1 MSDASTKIPV
11 WRQPDLRRLTLARL
25 ISRTGGEAAFFV
37 GMWGRAAFEFKAT
50 ASQLA
55 VMMAILGISAMLG
68 SATAG
73 VLVDRF
79 GPRRVMIVGEAL
91 FAPAALSL
99 ILPSTMP
106 QMNIAVALVG
116 FLTMIV
122 MTTVAAFPPFLAR
135 DDEELVRANS
145 LVEASGTVGFIAGPA
160 VGAVLAATVGIDW
173 IFVMDAATSLVA
185 VALAA
190 RITLQ
195 TKVAE
200 REHTAFGQLVE
211 GIRYSAGTPPLRF
224 LLMIGAISWLSFGA
238 FAALEPLFFRD
249 VLRTGPDAIGWVN
262 TVFGIGLVSG
272 TLLLNRLPKEV
283 VRARNVAILTA
294 AGGAGAFLYT
304 GTSDLRVVVAGAL
317 YWGLVLGL
325 LFPVLRSLV
334 QLATPLRLQGRVSGV
349 LEMTHN
355 VGELLPL
362 AFVPALAAAFGVQR
376 VLVSSGVLLIV
387 LAVACL
393 PRARR
398 LEGQLPDAADT
409 AMIPAATYAA
419 DAAVDP
425 TAVGAGRESGAGVVQ
440 YDS

>member
-1 MSDASTKIPV
+1 MSTTTSTIPV

-37 GMWGRAAFEFKAT
+37 GMWGRAAFEFKAS
-50 ASQLA
+50 ASELA
-55 VMMAILGISAMLG
+55 LMMAILGISAMAG

-79 GPRRVMIVGEAL
+79 GPRRVLIAGEAV
-91 FAPAALSL
+91 FAPAALAL
-99 ILPSTMP
+99 ILPSSMP
-106 QMNIAVALVG
+106 QMNVAVAFVG

-122 MTTVAAFPPFLAR
+122 MTTVATFPPFLAR
-135 DDEELVRANS
+135 NDAELIRANS

-160 VGAVLAATVGIDW
+160 VGAMLAATVGIDW
-173 IFVMDAATSLVA
+173 IFVFDAATSLIA
-185 VALAA
+185 VVLAA

-195 TKVAE
+195 TKSAP
-200 REHTAFGQLVE
+200 RKGTALGELVE
-211 GIRYSAGTPPLRF
+211 GLRYSAATPPLRF
-224 LLMIGAISWLSFGA
+224 LLMLGAISWLSFGA

-249 VLRTGPDAIGWVN
+249 VLGTGPDAIGWVN
-262 TVFGIGLVSG
+262 TVFGVGLVTG
-272 TLLLNRLPKEV
+272 TVLLNRLPQRV
-283 VRARNVAILTA
+283 VRARSIAVLTA

-304 GTSDLRVVVAGAL
+304 GTSDLRVVVVGAL
-317 YWGLVLGL
+317 YWGLILGL

-376 VLVSSGVLLIV
+376 VLVSSGVVLIV
-387 LAVACL
+387 LAVVCL

-398 LEGQLPDAADT
+398 LDQEL
-409 AMIPAATYAA
+409 PAASA
-419 DAAVDP
+419 DDLEELHGEDASLDP
-425 TAVGAGRESGAGVVQ
+425 TAVDGSRGPAAGVVQ
-440 YDS
+440 YES